1 MILVKILPK
10 YDVILSFYRMRS
22 SSSLKQ
28 EFLEKWIMGLQRCTS
43 ANKNMSILERKK
55 AIKLSAD
62 LAMAAARNGRTSWSR
77 AVIANATRESD
88 KRLLAEKILQG
99 QESEILLKKVSSMS
113 VTRNRRIR
121 SKKILKRSRRTSS
134 RSVTQKV
141 LASSI
146 AKRLVQ
152 KRTHILKSLV
162 PGGEFMDE
170 ISLIEETLDYIAYLR
185 AQVDV
190 MRCIATAPQL
200 MKLN

>member
-1 MILVKILPK
+1 
-10 YDVILSFYRMRS
+10 MRS

-28 EFLEKWIMGLQRCTS
+28 EFLKKWIMGLQRCTS
-43 ANKNMSILERKK
+43 SNKNMSILERKK

-77 AVIANATRESD
+77 AVIANASRESD

-99 QESEILLKKVSSMS
+99 QESEILLKKVSTMS

-121 SKKILKRSRRTSS
+121 SKKILKRSRRASS